1 MYEPKF
7 TCCMKTALITGATSG
22 IGRELALLLAATGH
36 DLVLSARNE
45 AQLLRIKDEAESQGV
60 AVRIFPLDLSK
71 AENAEAL
78 CRRLHEARIQIDIL
92 VNNAGFGVD
101 GCYLDISWEKEEEM
115 FRLNMLTVA
124 YLTHAFAVRM
134 KAQGFGRILNIASI
148 AAFQPGPYMAG
159 YCATKA
165 FVLSLSEAVNYE
177 LKGTGVTVSA
187 LCPGVTDTAFHRVAG
202 TEQVGMS
209 RYLPHASAR
218 EVAQYGYKLIQERQ
232 AVGVYGFFNRM
243 LVFANRLVPR
253 SVSVY
258 LSARLLKAE
267 AEGGR

>member
-1 MYEPKF
+1 M
-7 TCCMKTALITGATSG
+7 ITGATSG

-45 AQLLRIKDEAESQGV
+45 TQLNRIKEEAESRGV
-60 AVRIFPLDLSK
+60 AVRIYPLDLSK

-78 CRRLHEARIQIDIL
+78 YHRLHEAQIPVDIL
-92 VNNAGFGVD
+92 VNNAGFGAD
-101 GCYLDISWEKEEEM
+101 GAYLDIPWEKEEEM

-124 YLTHAFAVRM
+124 YLTHMFAADM
-134 KAQGFGRILNIASI
+134 KARSFGRILNIASI

-187 LCPGVTDTAFHRVAG
+187 LCPGVTDTGFHRVAG
-202 TEQVGMS
+202 TEKVGMS

-218 EVAQYGYKLIQERQ
+218 EVAQYGYKLISQRQ

-267 AEGGR
+267 AEAGK

>member
-1 MYEPKF
+1 
-7 TCCMKTALITGATSG
+7 MKTALITGATGG

-36 DLVLSARNE
+36 DLVLAARNE
-45 AQLLRIKDEAESQGV
+45 AQLIRIKEEAESQGV
-60 AVRIFPLDLSK
+60 AVHIFPLDLSK

-78 CRRLHEARIQIDIL
+78 YRRLQEVRIQVDIL
-92 VNNAGFGVD
+92 VNNAGFGID
-101 GCYLDISWEKEEEM
+101 GPYLNIPWEKEEEM

-124 YLTHAFAVRM
+124 YLTHVFAASM
-134 KAQGFGRILNIASI
+134 KARGFGRILNIASI

-187 LCPGVTDTAFHRVAG
+187 LCPGVTDTGFHRVAG
-202 TEQVGMS
+202 TEKVGMS

-232 AVGVYGFFNRM
+232 AVGIYGFFNRM

-253 SVSVY
+253 GLSVY
-258 LSARLLKAE
+258 LSARLLKGE
-267 AEGGR
+267 AETMK